1 MRSGGNGTA
10 AEHEGGVRKRFYQ
23 ESRKAGKPESKFLNA
38 AEPLFLISSFPNNFS
53 RFPQCRFD
61 NGVTCRYGFSMSRD
75 YVLQPF
81 HAAVHLQID
90 YARELNEQQLAAVTA
105 PPGPSLVIAG
115 AGSGKTRTLTYRVAY
130 LLEQGIPPDRILLL
144 TFTNKAA
151 KEMMRRV
158 TELLGQELATLWGG
172 TFHSLGNRI
181 LRQHANLLG
190 YQRDFTIMDR
200 EDAKH
205 LITTCV
211 AESNIDVKA
220 TRFPKAEVLGDI
232 FSLALNMQKPVEEIL
247 AENYDYFS
255 ELAAPIAEMKKRYES
270 RKLATNA
277 MDFDDLLVLW
287 LKLLREH
294 ADVREHYQRRFQFI
308 MVDEYQ
314 DTNRLQ
320 SELIDLLA
328 ARNRNVMVVGDDAQ
342 SIYAWR
348 GANFQNILKFSERY
362 AGAKIYKIETNYRST
377 PEILN
382 VANAA
387 ITANIHQFAK
397 HLTPAR
403 KSGSKPGLVTCEDAG
418 QQAAFVAQRVLEL
431 REEGMDLNKMA
442 VLYRSHF
449 HALELQLELTRRNIP
464 FSITSGIRFF
474 EQAHIKDVTAYLKLV
489 TNPRDE
495 LAFKRLVQLL
505 PGIGGK
511 GADKIWKEYL
521 QKAEDGRR
529 KAEDNVE
536 VRSAEEE
543 KLQVPSSKFQNPI
556 ATALQGCA
564 VPKKTGVAWA
574 QFTATVAQMEAKDV
588 RGNASKMIRLAVEA
602 GYEEHLKE
610 NYPNFQSRL
619 EDLEQLAVF
628 ARQFETIEDFLT
640 QLALLTNVEAED
652 DQAANRDDE
661 QLKLSTIHQAKGLEF
676 DVVFVIMLC
685 DGLFPSARSLDTAEG
700 EEEERRLMYV
710 AITRARNELYLSY
723 PLIRATGNTGDMMQ
737 QPSRFLSEIPA
748 ELIEEWNLRTYG

>member
-1 MRSGGNGTA
+1 
-10 AEHEGGVRKRFYQ
+10 
-23 ESRKAGKPESKFLNA
+23 
-38 AEPLFLISSFPNNFS
+38 
-53 RFPQCRFD
+53 
-61 NGVTCRYGFSMSRD
+61 MSRD
-75 YVLQPF
+75 YVLQPYR
-81 HAAVHLQID
+81 ADMRLQID

-130 LLEQGIPPDRILLL
+130 LLEQGIPEDRILLL

-158 TELLGQELATLWGG
+158 ADLLEQERASLWGG
-172 TFHSLGNRI
+172 TFHSIGNRI

-205 LITTCV
+205 LITACV
-211 AESNIDVKA
+211 AESNIDVKK

-232 FSLALNMQKPVEEIL
+232 FSLALNMQKPVADIL
-247 AENYDYFS
+247 HEHYDYFS
-255 ELAAPIAEMKKRYES
+255 ELAEQIADIEKRYEA

-308 MVDEYQ
+308 LVDEYQ

-328 ARNRNVMVVGDDAQ
+328 ARHHNVMVVGDDAQ

-348 GANFQNILKFSERY
+348 GANFQNILKYGERY
-362 AGAKIYKIETNYRST
+362 EGAKIYKIETNYRST

-387 ITANIHQFAK
+387 ITANVHQFAK

-403 KSGSKPGLVTCEDAG
+403 KSGTKPALVTCEDAG

-431 REEGMDLNKMA
+431 REEGGDLNKMA

-449 HALELQLELTRRNIP
+449 HALELQLELTKRNIP

-489 TNPRDE
+489 TNPKDE

-511 GADKIWKEYL
+511 GADKIWREYSA
-521 QKAEDGRR
+521 K
-529 KAEDNVE
+529 NVE
-536 VRSAEEE
+536 RPTSNIEHRTGEAE
-543 KLQVPSSKFQNPI
+543 KFQVPSSKFQNPI
-556 ATALQGCA
+556 AEALQTCA
-564 VPKKTGVAWA
+564 VPKKTAVAWA

-588 RGNASKMIRLAVEA
+588 RTNASKMIRMAVEA

-610 NYPNFQSRL
+610 NYPNFESRL
-619 EDLEQLAVF
+619 EDLEQLSVF
-628 ARQFETIEDFLT
+628 ARQFETVEDFLT

-685 DGLFPSARSLDTAEG
+685 EGLFPSSRSLGSEEG

-737 QPSRFLSEIPA
+737 QPSRFLGEIPK